1 MPSLVLRD
9 PKAAVTSAIISEVK
23 NLPPL
28 VYLYASYLI
37 KLFTDYPKILRA
49 DDINDC
55 SGTVG
60 KKWLNF
66 EGEQ

>member
-37 KLFTDYPKILRA
+37 KLFTDYPEILRA

-60 KKWLNF
+60 KEWLNF